1 MCVCVCVCVCMCV
14 CVCVCLCVCV
24 CACVCFCVRAS
35 FTPDKEDRPDINLN
49 VDRGLLQHVPIGMTQ
64 RCLNISL
71 YYDFF

>member
-1 MCVCVCVCVCMCV
+1 
-14 CVCVCLCVCV
+14 
-24 CACVCFCVRAS
+24 VCFCVRAS